1 MMQFSRHLP
10 VGMAPS
16 YHHDPKP
23 KGHCSFGF
31 SNDGEIAV
39 IVVRLKKKTT
49 TPAFF
54 FYNEEPAI
62 SCVVLLMTA
71 VSVIVVTNDSGNM
84 RATLSVATINGNN
97 GLIRRFFKF

>member
-16 YHHDPKP
+16 YHHPKP

-39 IVVRLKKKTT
+39 IVVRLKKNYHTG
-49 TPAFF
+49 F

-62 SCVVLLMTA
+62 SCVVLMTA

-84 RATLSVATINGNN
+84 RATLSVAIATINGNN